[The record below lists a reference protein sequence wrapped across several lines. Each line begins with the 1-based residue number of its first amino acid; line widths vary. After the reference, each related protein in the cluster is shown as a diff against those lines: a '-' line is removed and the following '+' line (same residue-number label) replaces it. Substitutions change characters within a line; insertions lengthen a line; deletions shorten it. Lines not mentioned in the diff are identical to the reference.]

1 MARIFQDGRR
11 LVVFIFIIA
20 RQRSSDGRQVR
31 LIGTR
36 PKASRAIEFTINRP
50 TTNALCRL
58 CLEKKKFVSC
68 NGLKKNRVGPKCV
81 FYACFMLIGSREG
94 RKNFR
99 VGIFLNY
106 NLLG

>member
-1 MARIFQDGRR
+1 MARTFQDGGR

-50 TTNALCRL
+50 TTNIYTVEQAKFASAIISRIRELASPSRSYRTGSIG
-58 CLEKKKFVSC
+58 CLVTLSTT
-68 NGLKKNRVGPKCV
+68 GGDGASVGEFHP
-81 FYACFMLIGSREG
+81 
-94 RKNFR
+94 
-99 VGIFLNY
+99 
-106 NLLG
+106 